1 MAGELTMAV
10 VMAMA
15 EISRAARRGF
25 CRSEINEN
33 ALIILGHALLEENTA
48 GV

>member
-1 MAGELTMAV
+1 MAV

-15 EISRAARRGF
+15 EISKAPRRGF
-25 CRSEINEN
+25 SSTEINEN
-33 ALIILGHALLEENTA
+33 ALIVRAHALLEENAA